1 MLSCLLFLACGA
13 AAAGQSFTDPADVPL
28 LTEFTASFV
37 VTADPA
43 DLLLAGGASVASA
56 PLASLRSGSPGQHST
71 AAISVPLAPG
81 TTLTGLS
88 LAYRYDTGFGHAGD
102 GRAGSNFTVSVG
114 QHLVTSTP
122 LYHSPHLVDFSYDA
136 NRSNYSAPVAVD
148 VAGLSIPIA
157 HGGGAG
163 ATKTR
168 LEFAF
173 DCNER
178 NVQLLLPLV
187 VNVTCTGGPCASL
200 FKLSATLQDHMVL
213 QRAPAAAVVWGFAA
227 PGTTVTTTFGGHPP
241 LTSTADATSVWR
253 AKLPPTAASAAPQTI
268 TFAASTGERASLND
282 VLFGDV
288 YLCGGQSNMQFSLG
302 GNENAAAYREEANK
316 YPDIRLFTV
325 GQGTKSSTP
334 MQDLATILQDW
345 VAAANTTVSDGS
357 KFNYFSAVCW
367 FFGKNVYDGLGGK
380 VPIGLVSNNWGGT
393 RVEQWTPPQSTAHC
407 GHASSGEL
415 YNAMIVPYTVG
426 PMALSGFTWY
436 QGESDLGGTPFRP
449 DQNNNYTCT
458 QTAMIQQWRAD
469 FGVPDA
475 FYAIVQLSTWFPDP
489 HLLAELRDQQLAS
502 AAALGKGFAYGT
514 NADYGA
520 GGNIHPPYK
529 QHVGQRLAN
538 AALSIVYGQKINW
551 RSPTYASAHAT
562 PIDAAA
568 GSTSVTVSLNDVEG
582 GLVLKDAF
590 NLGTAGD
597 CTAQNAKTPD
607 SCAWASVQFDDAARS
622 WVNATVGLSSD
633 KTAIELFAA
642 APAGAT
648 KAVATSYGWG
658 SVPMMTVYRAD
669 MDGEDGQLPVLTW
682 NETL

>member
-1 MLSCLLFLACGA
+1 
-13 AAAGQSFTDPADVPL
+13 
-28 LTEFTASFV
+28 V
-37 VTADPA
+37 VTT
-43 DLLLAGGASVASA
+43 LGA
-56 PLASLRSGSPGQHST
+56 
-71 AAISVPLAPG
+71 
-81 TTLTGLS
+81 
-88 LAYRYDTGFGHAGD
+88 
-102 GRAGSNFTVSVG
+102 
-114 QHLVTSTP
+114 
-122 LYHSPHLVDFSYDA
+122 
-136 NRSNYSAPVAVD
+136 
-148 VAGLSIPIA
+148 
-157 HGGGAG
+157 
-163 ATKTR
+163 
-168 LEFAF
+168 
-173 DCNER
+173 
-178 NVQLLLPLV
+178 
-187 VNVTCTGGPCASL
+187 
-200 FKLSATLQDHMVL
+200 
-213 QRAPAAAVVWGFAA
+213 
-227 PGTTVTTTFGGHPP
+227 HPP
-241 LTSTADATSVWR
+241 ITSTADGTSVWR

-268 TFAASTGERASLND
+268 SFAASTGERAALKD

-288 YLCGGQSNMQFSLG
+288 YLCGGQSNMQFSVG
-302 GNENAAAYREEANK
+302 GNENAAAYRQEANK

-325 GQGTKSSTP
+325 GQGTQSSTP
-334 MQDLATILQDW
+334 LQDLVTIEQGW
-345 VAAANTTVSDGS
+345 AAAANSTVSDGS
-357 KFNYFSAVCW
+357 KFNVFSAVCW

-393 RVEQWTPPQSTAHC
+393 RVEQWTPPQSTAPC

-415 YNAMIVPYTVG
+415 YNAMIHPYTVG

-436 QGESDLGGTPFRP
+436 QGEADLGGKPYLP

-475 FYAIVQLSTWFPDP
+475 FYAIVQLSTWFPEP
-489 HLLAELRDQQLAS
+489 HLLAALRDQQLAS

-538 AALSIVYGQKINW
+538 AALSIVYGQPINW
-551 RSPTYASAHAT
+551 RSPTYASAAAT
-562 PIDAAA
+562 TIGTATNAATTT
-568 GSTSVTVSLNDVEG
+568 SVTSVTVTLNDVEG

-590 NLGTAGD
+590 NYHTAGD
-597 CTAQNAKTPD
+597 CAALNAKTPD
-607 SCAWASVQFDDAARS
+607 SCAWASIQFDDAARS
-622 WVNATVGLSSD
+622 WVNATVGLTAD
-633 KTAIELFAA
+633 KKAIVLGAT

>member
-1 MLSCLLFLACGA
+1 MLTRFALVANLFLACGA
-13 AAAGQSFTDPADVPL
+13 EQSFTDPASVPL
-28 LTEFTASFV
+28 LTGHTASFV
-37 VTADPA
+37 LTTAG
-43 DLLLAGGASVASA
+43 DLVLGGGASVASA
-56 PLASLRSGSPGQHST
+56 PLTSIRSGSPGQHST
-71 AAISVPLAPG
+71 AVISVPLMPG

-88 LAYRYDTGFGHAGD
+88 VAYRYDTGFGKAGD
-102 GRAGSNFTVSVG
+102 GKVGSNFTVLAG
-114 QHLVTSTP
+114 GTP
-122 LYHSPHLVDFSYDA
+122 LYRSPHLVDFSYDED
-136 NRSNYSAPVAVD
+136 RSNYSAPIAVD
-148 VAGLSIPIA
+148 AAGLSIPVG
-157 HGGGAG
+157 HGA
-163 ATKTR
+163 KTHI
-168 LEFAF
+168 EFAF
-173 DCNER
+173 DSNDR

-187 VNVTCTGGPCASL
+187 VNITCTGGPCASV
-200 FKLSATLQDHMVL
+200 FKLSATLQDSMVL
-213 QRAPAAAVVWGFAA
+213 QRAPAAAVVWGFAV
-227 PGTTVTTTFGGHPP
+227 PGTTVTTAFGGKTI
-241 LTSTADATSVWR
+241 TSTADSTSVWR
-253 AKLPPTAASAAPQTI
+253 AKLPPTAASATPQTI
-268 TFAASTGERASLND
+268 SFAASTGESAVLKD

-302 GNENAAAYREEANK
+302 ANENAAAYRKEANK

-325 GQGTKSSTP
+325 GQGTKSSAP
-334 MQDLATILQDW
+334 LQDLLTIEQNW
-345 VAAANTTVSDGS
+345 AAASNTTVSDGS

-380 VPIGLVSNNWGGT
+380 VPIGLVNNNWGGT
-393 RVEQWTPPQSTAHC
+393 RVEQWTPPQSTAQC
-407 GHASSGEL
+407 GHASTGEL
-415 YNAMIVPYTVG
+415 YNAMIHPYTIG

-436 QGESDLGGTPFRP
+436 QGESDLGGRPYLP

-469 FGVPDA
+469 FGAPDA
-475 FYAIVQLSTWFPDP
+475 FYAIVQLSTWFTNP

-538 AALSIVYGQKINW
+538 AALAIVYGHKINW
-551 RSPTYASAHAT
+551 RSPTYASATAAT
-562 PIDAAA
+562 NTVNAAA
-568 GSTSVTVSLNDVEG
+568 AATTSITVSLNDVEG

-590 NLGTAGD
+590 NRGTAGD

-607 SCAWASVQFDDAARS
+607 SCAWASIQFDDAARS
-622 WVNATVGLSSD
+622 WVNATVGLSAN
-633 KTAIELFAA
+633 KKAIVLGAS

-658 SVPMMTVYRAD
+658 SVPMMTVYRVD
-669 MDGEDGQLPVLTW
+669 MEGEDGQLPVLAW